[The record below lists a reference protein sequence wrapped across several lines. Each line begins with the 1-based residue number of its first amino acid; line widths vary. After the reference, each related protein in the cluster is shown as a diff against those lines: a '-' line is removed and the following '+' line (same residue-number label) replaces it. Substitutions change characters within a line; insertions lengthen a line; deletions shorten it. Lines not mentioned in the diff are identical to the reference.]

1 MSAKL
6 FHPTGTIPPVLT
18 PSLLARLHDLN
29 FDYLE
34 LAIAEH
40 RDSQCPDPQ
49 RFPLKVAENLAG
61 CSLEARQVL
70 ARTSYSLYSLGFE
83 DQHFWRKALHP
94 SERTLEVRYGREPVQ
109 TLRASFCELALIHA
123 WHVAV
128 TQPVAARMVYGMPQD
143 VVQRMERVRLW
154 QLKRI
159 AAEYPGLLMPRWPT
173 NPCFWPDLV
182 RFARAGDQRRLA
194 TTQQLGHQ
202 LIAAELLAC
211 ERPNSAARQRQRNLM
226 VQQRLAGRRR

>member
-6 FHPTGTIPPVLT
+6 LCPLGPAAPVLT
-18 PSLLARLHDLN
+18 PSLLARLYELN

-34 LAIAEH
+34 LAVAEY
-40 RDSQCPDPQ
+40 RDSQGEHPHHLPHQ
-49 RFPLKVAENLAG
+49 VAQCLAE
-61 CSLEARQVL
+61 CSLEARQAL
-70 ARTSYSLYSLGFE
+70 ARTAFSLYSLGFE

-94 SERTLEVRYGREPVQ
+94 SERSVQARYGRESCQ
-109 TLRASFCELALIHA
+109 SLRTAFCELALVHA

-143 VVQRMERVRLW
+143 VVQCMERARLW

-159 AAEYPGLLMPRWPT
+159 AADYPGLLTPRWPS
-173 NPCFWPDLV
+173 NPCFWPDML
-182 RFARAGDQRRLA
+182 RFACAGDRRRLG

-211 ERPNSAARQRQRNLM
+211 ETPNSPARQRQSNLM
-226 VQQRLAGRRR
+226 VQRLAARRR